1 MNRIFVL
8 LPVLVLSFTVMPQ
21 RRKFDVEAFNKNK
34 NESDYRYFTDQDGY
48 SVVQYGDANGFVEL
62 RKKPGDLFEEYRAF
76 YGNGS
81 LKEEKLCLL
90 NRGFCK
96 GKGYVYH
103 PAGMLVE
110 VIDYDAPYKYTWE
123 NVLNFVK
130 KNSINLYDSHTLI
143 QRYEDREKGFCWHIT
158 WKVPMKPAVNV
169 AILSGEDGR
178 VLEQR
183 VSPFIK

>member
-1 MNRIFVL
+1 M
-8 LPVLVLSFTVMPQ
+8 Q
-21 RRKFDVEAFNKNK
+21 QRKFDVEAFNKNK
-34 NESDYRYFTDQDGY
+34 NESDYWCFMDQDGY
-48 SVVQYGDANGFVEL
+48 NVVQYGSDRFVEL
-62 RKKPGDLFEEYRAF
+62 RKKQGDLFEEYRVF
-76 YGNGS
+76 YSDGS
-81 LKEEKLCLL
+81 LKEEKQCFI
-90 NRGFCK
+90 NDGFFK
-96 GKGYVYH
+96 GKGYLYN

-123 NVLNFVK
+123 NVLLFVK

-143 QRYEDREKGFCWHIT
+143 QRYEDREKGFCWYIK

-169 AILSGEDGR
+169 AILSGEDGH